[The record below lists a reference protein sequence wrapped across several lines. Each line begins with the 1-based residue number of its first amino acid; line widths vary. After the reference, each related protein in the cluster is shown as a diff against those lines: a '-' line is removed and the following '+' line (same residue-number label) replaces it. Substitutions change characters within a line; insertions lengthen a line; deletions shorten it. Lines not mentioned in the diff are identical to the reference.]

1 MKVNVMIGLD
11 KTAQD
16 TLRNI
21 YAQLENNSE
30 ISVSSPGYKKTTID
44 YLVSQGLLEKIDA
57 STLSGWAY
65 IIRPTHGG
73 EVVFAELSALP
84 LSKVDTFI
92 KQGEIIMKEEY
103 HHVTDPGLVIPDYIS
118 GPKSDQWF
126 NEISIFNS
134 RILINHPLHDQI
146 AEVCKNHKRSLS
158 AHEDMM
164 GYLKALASDDDFW
177 NEANSRENTMT
188 IHSRK
193 TIDQLLAEDITRC
206 EEFLRNPNDKG
217 GQQLYVEITSRY
229 DSVIE
234 NFGNGLYQYFSE
246 QHFYDPEVSGES
258 LIHNIRTLQGKM
270 ISYQAKNYPP
280 KENATFSILSSMN
293 IVKNNKKVFI
303 VHGHDNEA
311 KQELA
316 RVLEKSDFEAIILHE
331 QPNSG
336 KTIIEKI
343 ERYTDVGYAIVLYTE
358 CDKGRDKNVPI
369 EQEKSRA
376 RQNVVFEHGYLI
388 AKLGRDHVCALVK
401 GDVETPGDISGV
413 VYVPMD
419 ENGAWK
425 MQLAKDMQDVGLPV
439 DMNKFCR

>member
-1 MKVNVMIGLD
+1 MVNLNND
-11 KTAQD
+11 A
-16 TLRNI
+16 RNALKAL
-21 YAQLENNSE
+21 YNQFKSE
-30 ISVSSPGYKKTTID
+30 SERTVSSPEYNKTVID
-44 YLVSQGLLEKIDA
+44 YLVSQGLLEKLDA
-57 STLSGWAY
+57 STLSGWTY
-65 IIRPTHGG
+65 IIRPTYEG
-73 EVVFAELSALP
+73 ELAFSEISDSP
-84 LSKVDTFI
+84 LSKVETFI
-92 KQGEIIMKEEY
+92 ERGNEIIKEEL
-103 HHVTDPGLVIPDYIS
+103 HTSSDSGVIMPDYIS

-134 RILINHPLHDQI
+134 RYLINHPLHNQI
-146 AEVCKNHKRSLS
+146 AEVCKKHKRSLS

-177 NEANSRENTMT
+177 NEANSRENAMT
-188 IHSRK
+188 IHSGK

-229 DSVIE
+229 DSIISGL
-234 NFGNGLYQYFSE
+234 GNGLYQYFAE

>member
-1 MKVNVMIGLD
+1 MIGLD

-103 HHVTDPGLVIPDYIS
+103 HHVTDSGLVIPDYIS

-425 MQLAKDMQDVGLPV
+425 IQLAKDMQDVGLPV

>member
-1 MKVNVMIGLD
+1 MIGLD

-16 TLRNI
+16 ALRNI

-30 ISVSSPGYKKTTID
+30 ISVSSPGYKKTAID

-126 NEISIFNS
+126 SEISIFNS

-343 ERYTDVGYAIVLYTE
+343 ERYTDVGYAIVLYAE

>member
-1 MKVNVMIGLD
+1 MIGLD

-134 RILINHPLHDQI
+134 RILINHLLHDQI

>member
-1 MKVNVMIGLD
+1 MIGLD

-73 EVVFAELSALP
+73 EVVFAELSALS

>member
-1 MKVNVMIGLD
+1 MKVNIMIGLD

-234 NFGNGLYQYFSE
+234 NFGNGLYQYFS
-246 QHFYDPEVSGES
+246 
-258 LIHNIRTLQGKM
+258 
-270 ISYQAKNYPP
+270 
-280 KENATFSILSSMN
+280 
-293 IVKNNKKVFI
+293 
-303 VHGHDNEA
+303 
-311 KQELA
+311 
-316 RVLEKSDFEAIILHE
+316 
-331 QPNSG
+331 
-336 KTIIEKI
+336 
-343 ERYTDVGYAIVLYTE
+343 
-358 CDKGRDKNVPI
+358 
-369 EQEKSRA
+369 
-376 RQNVVFEHGYLI
+376 
-388 AKLGRDHVCALVK
+388 
-401 GDVETPGDISGV
+401 
-413 VYVPMD
+413 
-419 ENGAWK
+419 
-425 MQLAKDMQDVGLPV
+425 
-439 DMNKFCR
+439 

>member
-1 MKVNVMIGLD
+1 MIGLD

-103 HHVTDPGLVIPDYIS
+103 HHVTDSGLVIPDYIS

-217 GQQLYVEITSRY
+217 GQQLYVELTSRY

-425 MQLAKDMQDVGLPV
+425 IQLAKDMQDVGLPV

>member
-1 MKVNVMIGLD
+1 
-11 KTAQD
+11 
-16 TLRNI
+16 
-21 YAQLENNSE
+21 
-30 ISVSSPGYKKTTID
+30 
-44 YLVSQGLLEKIDA
+44 
-57 STLSGWAY
+57 
-65 IIRPTHGG
+65 
-73 EVVFAELSALP
+73 
-84 LSKVDTFI
+84 
-92 KQGEIIMKEEY
+92 
-103 HHVTDPGLVIPDYIS
+103 
-118 GPKSDQWF
+118 
-126 NEISIFNS
+126 
-134 RILINHPLHDQI
+134 
-146 AEVCKNHKRSLS
+146 
-158 AHEDMM
+158 MM

-358 CDKGRDKNVPI
+358 CDKGRDKNVQI

>member
-1 MKVNVMIGLD
+1 MMKNIDMAD
-11 KTAQD
+11 RD
-16 TLRNI
+16 TLKNI
-21 YAQLENNSE
+21 YKKFESESE
-30 ISVSSPGYKKTTID
+30 ITVSSPDYKKALID
-44 YLVSQGLLEKIDA
+44 YFVNQGLLTKIDA

-65 IIRPTHGG
+65 IIGPTHDG
-73 EVVFAELSALP
+73 ELTTKETGNPNF
-84 LSKVDTFI
+84 SKVEAFI
-92 KQGEIIMKEEY
+92 EQGNAIMKEEY
-103 HHVTDPGLVIPDYIS
+103 HVSEPGLAFPDYIS

-134 RILINHPLHDQI
+134 RTLINHPLHDQI
-146 AEVCKNHKRSLS
+146 AKVCKNHKRSLS

-177 NEANSRENTMT
+177 NEANSRENAMT

-270 ISYQAKNYPP
+270 ISHQAKNYPP

>member
-1 MKVNVMIGLD
+1 
-11 KTAQD
+11 
-16 TLRNI
+16 
-21 YAQLENNSE
+21 
-30 ISVSSPGYKKTTID
+30 
-44 YLVSQGLLEKIDA
+44 
-57 STLSGWAY
+57 
-65 IIRPTHGG
+65 
-73 EVVFAELSALP
+73 
-84 LSKVDTFI
+84 
-92 KQGEIIMKEEY
+92 
-103 HHVTDPGLVIPDYIS
+103 
-118 GPKSDQWF
+118 
-126 NEISIFNS
+126 
-134 RILINHPLHDQI
+134 
-146 AEVCKNHKRSLS
+146 
-158 AHEDMM
+158 
-164 GYLKALASDDDFW
+164 
-177 NEANSRENTMT
+177 MT

>member
-1 MKVNVMIGLD
+1 MKVNIMIGLD

-16 TLRNI
+16 ALRNI

-126 NEISIFNS
+126 SEISIFNS

-177 NEANSRENTMT
+177 NEANSRENTAT
-188 IHSRK
+188 VHGRK
-193 TIDQLLAEDITRC
+193 SIEQLLAEDITRC
-206 EEFLRNPNDKG
+206 EDFLRRPNDKS

-229 DSVIE
+229 DSIISGL
-234 NFGNGLYQYFSE
+234 GNGLYQYFAE

-258 LIHNIRTLQGKM
+258 LIHNLRALHGKM
-270 ISYQAKNYPP
+270 ISYQATHYTDTEAKFNGGKSLLKYD
-280 KENATFSILSSMN
+280 
-293 IVKNNKKVFI
+293 VFI
-303 VHGHDNEA
+303 SHANVDKIEYVEQL
-311 KQELA
+311 KQSLDKLKINIFYDKDT
-316 RVLEKSDFEAIILHE
+316 LEWGDKWKDKILEGVNQAEFAIIVISENFFGREWTEKELNE
-331 QPNSG
+331 FLNRQNKNG
-336 KTIIEKI
+336 QKTI
-343 ERYTDVGYAIVLYTE
+343 L
-358 CDKGRDKNVPI
+358 PI
-369 EQEKSRA
+369 IHNISAEQLK
-376 RQNVVFEHGYLI
+376 
-388 AKLGRDHVCALVK
+388 VK
-401 GDVETPGDISGV
+401 YPDISEIQALDSSE
-413 VYVPMD
+413 YSTD
-419 ENGAWK
+419 EIALK
-425 MQLAKDMQDVGLPV
+425 FAEQLIKRLKV
-439 DMNKFCR
+439 

>member
-1 MKVNVMIGLD
+1 MMKKIDMADRDVL
-11 KTAQD
+11 K
-16 TLRNI
+16 NI
-21 YAQLENNSE
+21 YKKFESESE
-30 ISVSSPGYKKTTID
+30 ITVSLPDYKKILID
-44 YLVSQGLLEKIDA
+44 YFVNQGLLTKIDA

-65 IIRPTHGG
+65 IIGPTHDG
-73 EVVFAELSALP
+73 ELTIKETANPNF
-84 LSKVDTFI
+84 SKVEAFI
-92 KQGEIIMKEEY
+92 EQGNAIMKEEY
-103 HHVTDPGLVIPDYIS
+103 HVAEPGLAFPDYIS

-134 RILINHPLHDQI
+134 RTLINHPLHDQI

-164 GYLKALASDDDFW
+164 GYLKALALDNDFW
-177 NEANSRENTMT
+177 REHESKENTM
-188 IHSRK
+188 IISSRK
-193 TIDQLLAEDITRC
+193 TIDQMLAEDIKRC
-206 EEFLRNPNDKG
+206 EEYLNQPNDETF
-217 GQQLYVEITSRY
+217 GQKLYVEITSRY
-229 DSVIE
+229 DSII
-234 NFGNGLYQYFSE
+234 NDFGNGLYQYFAN

-258 LIHNIRTLQGKM
+258 LMHNLRVLHGKM
-270 ISYQAKNYPP
+270 IAYQAENYPP
-280 KENATFSILSSMN
+280 VAVGINSHTHSESD
-293 IVKNNKKVFI
+293 VKYNNKVFI

-316 RVLEKSDFEAIILHE
+316 RVLEKSGFEAIILHE
-331 QPNSG
+331 QPNAG

-343 ERYTDVGYAIVLYTE
+343 ERFSDVGYAIILYTE
-358 CDKGRDKNVPI
+358 CDKGRDKNLPMDL
-369 EQEKSRA
+369 EKSRA

-425 MQLAKDMQDVGLPV
+425 MQLAIDMQDVGLSV

>member
-1 MKVNVMIGLD
+1 MMKNIDMAD
-11 KTAQD
+11 RD
-16 TLRNI
+16 TLKNI
-21 YAQLENNSE
+21 YKKFESESE
-30 ISVSSPGYKKTTID
+30 ITVSSPDYKKTLID
-44 YLVSQGLLEKIDA
+44 YFVNQGLLTKIDA

-65 IIRPTHGG
+65 IIGPTHDG
-73 EVVFAELSALP
+73 ELTTKETGNPNF
-84 LSKVDTFI
+84 SKVEAFI
-92 KQGEIIMKEEY
+92 EQGNAIMKEEY
-103 HHVTDPGLVIPDYIS
+103 HVTEPGLAFPDYIS

-134 RILINHPLHDQI
+134 RTLINHPLHDQI
-146 AEVCKNHKRSLS
+146 AKVCKNHKRSLS

-229 DSVIE
+229 DSVID

-419 ENGAWK
+419 ENGAWQ

>member
-1 MKVNVMIGLD
+1 MIGLD

-16 TLRNI
+16 ALRNI

-92 KQGEIIMKEEY
+92 KQGETIMKEEY

-164 GYLKALASDDDFW
+164 GYLKALVSDDDFW

>member
-1 MKVNVMIGLD
+1 MKVNIMIGLD

-134 RILINHPLHDQI
+134 RILINHSLHDQI

>member
-1 MKVNVMIGLD
+1 MKVNIMIGLD

-419 ENGAWK
+419 GNGAWK

>member
-1 MKVNVMIGLD
+1 MKVNIMIGLD

-30 ISVSSPGYKKTTID
+30 IFVSSPGYKKTTID

>member
-1 MKVNVMIGLD
+1 MKVNIMIGLD

-439 DMNKFCR
+439 DMNKFCW